1 MSTLERGLHSRH
13 LRDGT
18 SRNRDNSI
26 FYDTMSCVERPQR
39 TRNYPHKKQ
48 SRQNHGARAQTSY
61 SFYQDDR
68 RPDRYAHQ
76 RTSYTIHS
84 DSDDS
89 YTYSELDDRSD
100 NENYEAPQPDRT
112 MHYNKDFKAFCTEI
126 AQYVVEA
133 CTRSAIQSSS
143 MYADTASS
151 ILSASFDDGM
161 DDRAPVSSK
170 GHANSRRGLRHGEF
184 ARNSRQTKSQDKLQS
199 ITEVFSGSHRGTH
212 YSKGRDNTHHNGRY
226 IYQQNPLAAPIAKRG
241 VAQLESS
248 PLRTQ
253 HSAARSPNAK
263 VLGDDRNDSINS
275 PRELQTRTFKRSR
288 PDKQG
293 SEATIRR
300 LIVEP
305 FPVELPDSQHAISH
319 HASQKVKRSQPTSA
333 QLESQTVVFGTEGNN
348 IHSVDS
354 SVSDNNDSFVSDS
367 HTDSSAYYNREDGL
381 NHAPM
386 KKLSSNMKE
395 DNNATQIAVA
405 AANAF
410 SCISEGREKKAS
422 KKQSLIDIRVVSSH
436 LPLDS
441 DIKAAASQKGGIKEA
456 PVHDGLVPCVSTD
469 QQLAAIGG
477 SSLYNELRSVNFSKQ
492 AISVRLVE
500 ISNDFRRYKSEIAKQ
515 FAELQA
521 TVTSMSTQ
529 IKMLEC
535 TINGLQI
542 GVHAQPSFARGSG
555 IFWNDSLIHKDH
567 SAAVGRSS
575 GTGANS
581 VMQYPKII
589 STPLIDPTRSS
600 CSSAQ
605 MVSRS
610 PEPLDVMRS
619 ENKPPMVPS
628 LHAGTTDVTGRCDL
642 RNYVLSTDGQSE
654 SVHDSVSSQ
663 TELNSLSIV
672 QMGDEKM
679 SVLTASQISK
689 GKKRKHHTSSKC
701 DSEGGIGVTISPL
714 STTAEAVDRKSGLSD
729 MAAPSTR
736 KHARSSIQDFI
747 KETSSTR
754 EKSPSRNPSLCQ
766 NSTAS
771 YVEDMDIHVGDSAA
785 IGPEGPVSGIS
796 TDDPERTG
804 DTKSTSRRSHRAG
817 GIEFSDRGD
826 PQDQTGCMSTYEA
839 SDTHK
844 SSKSKPRER
853 RQRKSKSHSGSA
865 RDYQGQ
871 LNEEASHSQS
881 ILSERLGPVNI
892 LGTNMMQP
900 ELEVPL
906 NQNDTP
912 IHPYLL
918 SHPDSAEHAATL
930 DPSNYGLTEKLFV
943 SDLSRSPSIFN
954 DDTELMIVETI
965 EIVQSI
971 YILPGLK
978 NNKLTTWSAACRTLG
993 NLMINTDGPFWKATY
1008 QCARYLLALYVA
1020 YGSAV
1025 LEAGLSEIY
1034 QRFYTALKTMTGV
1047 GNEEI
1052 QADCLL
1058 VASVLDLI
1066 CGVTQLRQE
1075 GDLSR
1080 LVSSIATVAPSLSQ
1094 VGFAAHVFPLPVCL
1108 LVVMEELISEEQ
1120 FQLVNTWIRSDQ
1132 EPQDDEQKRIAEFA
1146 IYFSTYFY
1154 SMMSYVTD
1162 FYVIITGHSKKP
1174 DEPLALDN
1182 PVSAGVLCNLASLYR
1197 AGILLQENLLSPE
1210 GSFEANSL
1218 KLGLKQLINLVP
1230 EIGEII
1236 IRAEK
1241 K

>member
-1 MSTLERGLHSRH
+1 MSALERGLHSRH
-13 LRDGT
+13 LRDGA

-26 FYDTMSCVERPQR
+26 FYDTMSCVERSQR
-39 TRNYPHKKQ
+39 IRNHPHKKQ
-48 SRQNHGARAQTSY
+48 SKQNHGARAQTSY

-68 RPDRYAHQ
+68 RPNRYAHQ

-89 YTYSELDDRSD
+89 YIYSELDDRTD
-100 NENYEAPQPDRT
+100 NENYDAPHPDRT

-143 MYADTASS
+143 MYVDTASS
-151 ILSASFDDGM
+151 ILSASPDDGM
-161 DDRAPVSSK
+161 DDRAPASSK
-170 GHANSRRGLRHGEF
+170 GHASSRRALLHGEF
-184 ARNSRQTKSQDKLQS
+184 ARNSRLTKSQDKLQS
-199 ITEVFSGSHRGTH
+199 INEIFSGSHRGAH
-212 YSKGRDNTHHNGRY
+212 YSKGKDNTHHNGRY
-226 IYQQNPLAAPIAKRG
+226 TYQQNPLAAPTAKRG
-241 VAQLESS
+241 MAQLESS

-253 HSAARSPNAK
+253 HGAARSPNAK
-263 VLGDDRNDSINS
+263 ALGDDSINS
-275 PRELQTRTFKRSR
+275 PRALQTRISKRSR

-293 SEATIRR
+293 SEVAIRR
-300 LIVEP
+300 LVVEP
-305 FPVELPDSQHAISH
+305 FPAEPPDSQRAMPH
-319 HASQKVKRSQPTSA
+319 HASQKIRRTQPTSA
-333 QLESQTVVFGTEGNN
+333 HLESQTVVFSAEDNHL
-348 IHSVDS
+348 HSVNS
-354 SVSDNNDSFVSDS
+354 SASDNNDSFVSDS
-367 HTDSSAYYNREDGL
+367 NTDSSTYSNREDGI
-381 NHAPM
+381 NYVPM

-395 DNNATQIAVA
+395 DNNVTSVAVA

-422 KKQSLIDIRVVSSH
+422 KKQSLVDARAISSH
-436 LPLDS
+436 LPSDD
-441 DIKAAASQKGGIKEA
+441 DIKAAASQKNSIKEA
-456 PVHDGLVPCVSTD
+456 FVHDSMVPCASAD

-477 SSLYNELRSVNFSKQ
+477 SSLYTELKSVNFNKQ

-500 ISNDFRRYKSEIAKQ
+500 ITNDFRRYKSEIAKQ
-515 FAELQA
+515 FAELQEIVA
-521 TVTSMSTQ
+521 SMSTQ

-555 IFWNDSLIHKDH
+555 IFWHDSLIHKDH
-567 SAAVGRSS
+567 SAAAGRSS

-589 STPLIDPTRSS
+589 STPLIDPARSS
-600 CSSAQ
+600 CSSTQ

-610 PEPLDVMRS
+610 PEPIDVMRS
-619 ENKPPMVPS
+619 EHKPPMVPS
-628 LHAGTTDVTGRCDL
+628 FHAGATDVMGRCDL

-663 TELNSLSIV
+663 IEPNSLSIV
-672 QMGDEKM
+672 QMGDEKI
-679 SVLTASQISK
+679 SALTASQISK
-689 GKKRKHHTSSKC
+689 EKKRKHHTSSKC
-701 DSEGGIGVTISPL
+701 EPRDSIGVTISPL
-714 STTAEAVDRKSGLSD
+714 SAAAEVLDRKSGLSD
-729 MAAPSTR
+729 MAAPSAR
-736 KHARSSIQDFI
+736 KHTRSSIQDFI
-747 KETSSTR
+747 KEASSTR

-771 YVEDMDIHVGDSAA
+771 YVEDMDIHNEDPAV
-785 IGPEGPVSGIS
+785 IGPEAPVSGIS

-804 DTKSTSRRSHRAG
+804 DTKSTSRRSHRTG

-826 PQDQTGCMSTYEA
+826 TQDQTGYASTYEA
-839 SDTHK
+839 SDIHK
-844 SSKSKPRER
+844 SGKSKPRER
-853 RQRKSKSHSGSA
+853 RQRKSKSHSNSTK
-865 RDYQGQ
+865 DYQG
-871 LNEEASHSQS
+871 NEEASYSQS
-881 ILSERLGPVNI
+881 ILSEQLVSMNI
-892 LGTNMMQP
+892 LGANMVQP

-906 NQNDTP
+906 NQSDTP

-930 DPSNYGLTEKLFV
+930 NPSNYGLIEKLFV

-954 DDTELMIVETI
+954 DDTEFMIVETI

-971 YILPGLK
+971 YILPGLR
-978 NNKLTTWSAACRTLG
+978 NNKLTTWSTACRTLG
-993 NLMINTDGPFWKATY
+993 NLMINTDGPFWRATY

-1075 GDLSR
+1075 GDLTR

-1120 FQLVNTWIRSDQ
+1120 FQLVNTWIRSNQ

-1146 IYFSTYFY
+1146 VYFSTYFY

-1162 FYVIITGHSKKP
+1162 FYVTITGHSKKP
-1174 DEPLALDN
+1174 DEPLALGN
-1182 PVSAGVLCNLASLYR
+1182 PVSAGMLCNLASLYR
-1197 AGILLQENLLSPE
+1197 AGVLLQENLSPPE

-1218 KLGLKQLINLVP
+1218 KLGLKQLISLVP
-1230 EIGEII
+1230 EIDEII
-1236 IRAEK
+1236 TRTEK
-1241 K
+1241 R